1 MRLLETALWIVGTT
15 LIAFYIA
22 ANAWGNAQAQ
32 RHVSGFAGAQQI
44 ARGLADVNEQR
55 DTFERPASNV
65 VEVAARPALAVAD
78 IAVTENTVVA
88 VLRIPGIALE
98 VPVMYGT
105 GEGVLRRGAG
115 VIEGTRMPGTQGNV
129 ALAAHRDTFFRGLKD
144 IALGDQIE
152 LETFDRTLH
161 YRITELSVVEP
172 TAVHVLADTAESV
185 LTLVTCYPFYFVGNA
200 PQRFIVRA
208 EVANPTKP

>member
-1 MRLLETALWIVGTT
+1 MRLLETALWIIGIT

-22 ANAWGNAQAQ
+22 ANAWGRAEAQH
-32 RHVSGFAGAQQI
+32 HVSGFIEAQQLARTVGDADEQPESFKRSASNI
-44 ARGLADVNEQR
+44 AVAA
-55 DTFERPASNV
+55 PAS
-65 VEVAARPALAVAD
+65 AAAD
-78 IAVTENTVVA
+78 PVLENGVVA
-88 VLRIPGIALE
+88 ILRIPGIALE

-105 GEGVLRRGAG
+105 GESVLRRGAG
-115 VIEGTRMPGTQGNV
+115 VIEGTRMPGVQGNV
-129 ALAAHRDTFFRGLKD
+129 ALAAHRDTFFRRLED

-152 LETFDRTLH
+152 LDTFDRTLR

-172 TAVHVLADTAESV
+172 TAVHVLADTGESV

-208 EVANPTKP
+208 EVANPSKP